1 MAGVCALLISLESV
15 RCKLGCLLSPLH
27 HPTNNTM
34 KDTMKTKHTTLAAAL
49 CAAQAEMKN
58 PPLNAV
64 NPHFRNRYAN
74 LAAVRDAVITP
85 LNAHGVTVL
94 QNVVPIEGGIGIETL
109 VWHESATE
117 PVKYGPLPMPAS
129 KQDAQ
134 GYGSAITYGC
144 RYALCAL
151 FGVVG
156 EDDDDGEAAVKV
168 KVEAAKP
175 IFKKIA
181 SAAPSAG
188 PSAAQRLVAQVEQSG
203 IKAGVVMDFLHHKK
217 SWPLGCERI
226 EDLPANVCERLLN
239 GAVWATVLEF
249 SKNEVQS

>member
-1 MAGVCALLISLESV
+1 M
-15 RCKLGCLLSPLH
+15 LSPLP

-34 KDTMKTKHTTLAAAL
+34 KDTMKTKHLTLAAAL

-74 LAAVRDAVITP
+74 LAAVRDAVIPP
-85 LNAHGVTVL
+85 LNDHGITVI
-94 QNVVPIEGGIGIETL
+94 QNVIHIEGGIGIETL

-117 PVKYGPLPMPAS
+117 PVKFGPLPVPAS
-129 KQDAQ
+129 KNDAQ

-144 RYALCAL
+144 RYALCAV

-175 IFKKIA
+175 VFKKIA
-181 SAAPSAG
+181 ATPSAG

-217 SWPLGCERI
+217 AWPLGCERI

-249 SKNEVQS
+249 SKSEVQS